1 MSLVKYPSY
10 GKIGMLLF
18 GGIFLM
24 LVVFTDMCSSLYVA
38 QPSSNPSTTE
48 FQECLRTKEPM
59 MNECLPICERDKN
72 LQGQAFDSCLDAC
85 SMEKFGKPIPVCAPL
100 LQR

>member
-1 MSLVKYPSY
+1 MGLVKYPSY
-10 GKIGMLLF
+10 GKIGLLLF

-24 LVVFTDMCSSLYVA
+24 FVVFTDMCSSLYVA

-48 FQECLRTKEPM
+48 FNECLRKKKPM
-59 MNECLPICERDKN
+59 MDVCLPECEADKN

-85 SMEKFGKPIPVCAPL
+85 AMKEFGKPIPVCAPL
-100 LQR
+100 LQP